1 MAHRAKSQPST
12 EEQAK
17 DQPPSSVQPVEP
29 KEPSQA
35 GAHRVAQHE
44 TLQHNTQGKQ
54 AQRHPEYVAA
64 QHATGS
70 FTDKDEQK

>member
-1 MAHRAKSQPST
+1 MAHSAKTPPPT
-12 EEQAK
+12 EVQTK

-35 GAHRVAQHE
+35 GAHRVAQRE

-70 FTDKDEQK
+70 FTDKDEKK